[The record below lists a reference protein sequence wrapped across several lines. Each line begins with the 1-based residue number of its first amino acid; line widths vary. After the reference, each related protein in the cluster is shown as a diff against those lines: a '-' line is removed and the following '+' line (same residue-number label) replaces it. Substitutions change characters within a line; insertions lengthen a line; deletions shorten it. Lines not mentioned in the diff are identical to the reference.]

1 MGYDKI
7 MEERMNFF
15 TEAINN
21 GWVLFLAIIGSGA
34 LVVVL
39 EIQRAKDSETRCS
52 MCGGDD
58 LKRSSKPSW
67 LTQKNNEYFCYKC
80 QRYFSKP

>member
-1 MGYDKI
+1 
-7 MEERMNFF
+7 MEELLNFV
-15 TEAINN
+15 TEEMFS
-21 GWVLFLAIIGSGA
+21 GWVGFPVFIALGV

-52 MCGGDD
+52 TCGGDD